1 MFSSAVFLVGCL
13 LVNGIPVGIPVQ
25 ADSSPQLFTLMLLV
39 QDKKYPEA
47 IAGYESFLKQA
58 PKTLQGAVE
67 FEIAALHAA
76 MGNKD
81 RALAMIEQAIQSGFD
96 DCPALQQR
104 EELQSIRSDP
114 RFRELHSRVR
124 VSEADLKEI
133 FWLKAEIESVRH
145 DTKMMITEN
154 MNRVDSGITVVTQSA
169 IPIRATTSPAVL
181 YYRELLK
188 DTLRSQRSYVFEA
201 DKLRMQHLTRMTIIS
216 GGASSAQAARSLQ
229 FAESAA
235 AARKRAI
242 EARKFSLPPG
252 AATTPRPCADWK

>member
-1 MFSSAVFLVGCL
+1 M
-13 LVNGIPVGIPVQ
+13 Q
-25 ADSSPQLFTLMLLV
+25 
-39 QDKKYPEA
+39 
-47 IAGYESFLKQA
+47 
-58 PKTLQGAVE
+58 
-67 FEIAALHAA
+67 FEIAALHGA

-96 DCPALQQR
+96 DCPAMQQR
-104 EELQSIRSDP
+104 EELKSIRSDP
-114 RFRELHSRVR
+114 RFQELHSRVR

-133 FWLKAEIESVRH
+133 YWLKAEIESVRH

-154 MNRVDSGITVVTQSA
+154 MNRLDSGITVVTQSA

-188 DTLRSQRSYVFEA
+188 ATLQSQRSYVFEA
-201 DKLRMQHLTRMTIIS
+201 EKLRMQHLTRMKIIS
-216 GGASSAQAARSLQ
+216 GGASSEEVARSLQ
-229 FAESAA
+229 LAESAA
-235 AARKRAI
+235 EARQRAI